1 MSVIGK
7 LKVKSGGKLKISS
20 GKLSVESEPAVGIST
35 TFSVKHQNNGGVSIV
50 ARYSIGLTNTVSYSS
65 GYLLRGEATVPD
77 TGVQSTLNLGTV
89 FVTDALNGDGT
100 VYCYFRMESPT
111 EAFGDSGVVDGFA
124 GFQDSDVEVEQPG
137 TSNGRY
143 ELKLS
148 ASPATVIA
156 NDVEWDMG

>member
-20 GKLSVESEPAVGIST
+20 GKLSVESEPVVGIST
-35 TFSVKHQNNGGVSIV
+35 TFSVKHQNNGGVPIV

-65 GYLLRGEATVPD
+65 GYLLRGEATLPD
-77 TGVQSTLNLGTV
+77 DGSQYTLNLGTV

-100 VYCYFRMESPT
+100 VDCYFRMESPT
-111 EAFGDSGVVDGFA
+111 EAFGDSAVIDGFA
-124 GFQDSDVEVEQPG
+124 GFQDSDVEDEQPD

-148 ASPATVIA
+148 TSPATVIA